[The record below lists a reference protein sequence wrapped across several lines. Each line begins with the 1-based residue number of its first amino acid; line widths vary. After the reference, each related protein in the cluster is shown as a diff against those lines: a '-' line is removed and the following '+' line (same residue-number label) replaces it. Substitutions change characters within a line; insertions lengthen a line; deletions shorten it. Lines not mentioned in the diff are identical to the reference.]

1 MIRIHALSHSNSRSG
16 GFTLLE
22 VLVALLVLSLG
33 LLGLAALQ
41 TVGIK
46 FNQQSYQRTQATFYA
61 YDILD
66 RMRANRTAAGTV
78 NPIYS
83 NITTTTYPG
92 STDCAAT
99 ACTADQMAEYDIRK
113 WKDAIAATLNQ
124 GVGQARVVS
133 GRTREVIV
141 GWVENDVPISL
152 AVQADL

>member
-1 MIRIHALSHSNSRSG
+1 MARNNPFACSGSLSG

-41 TVGIK
+41 TIGIK
-46 FNQQSYQRTQATFYA
+46 YNQQSYQRTQATFYA

-78 NPIYS
+78 NPIYN

-92 STDCAAT
+92 GTDCAAT
-99 ACTADQMAEYDIRK
+99 NCTADQMAEYDIRK

-133 GRTREVIV
+133 GRTREVII
-141 GWVENDVPISL
+141 GWVENDVPVSL